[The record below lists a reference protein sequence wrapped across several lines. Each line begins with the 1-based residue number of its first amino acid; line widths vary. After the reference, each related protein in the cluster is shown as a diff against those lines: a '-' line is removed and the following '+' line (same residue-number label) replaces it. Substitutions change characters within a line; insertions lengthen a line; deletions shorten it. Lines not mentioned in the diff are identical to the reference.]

1 MSFDVLKSAY
11 VARAAA
17 AICVATASSL
27 SCAAESGACTLR
39 LLSYNVRHCS
49 GKEDRIH
56 YAQTA
61 AAIQREAP
69 DFVGLQEIDVGT
81 KRSRGVDQAAEL
93 SRLTGMH
100 VTFAKA
106 IEYRGGEYGV
116 AVLSWEKPLSV
127 LRRPLPGPEPRV
139 LLLCEFT
146 NCWFGTTHLDSG
158 VCKGDAEPAH
168 VLSVPVIS
176 NAVVHC
182 ASGGKPVFLTGDWN
196 AAPKSRLVEKMECF
210 LKILNDKTVPTNSS
224 ERRTIDY
231 VTVDKRHADRLMV
244 EESHVTPDRTTSDHK
259 PVFVS
264 VSVAE
269 VKNEEEVL

>member
-1 MSFDVLKSAY
+1 M
-11 VARAAA
+11 
-17 AICVATASSL
+17 
-27 SCAAESGACTLR
+27 
-39 LLSYNVRHCS
+39 
-49 GKEDRIH
+49 GKENQIH
-56 YAQTA
+56 YSQTA

-81 KRSRGVDQAAEL
+81 KRSKGVDQGAEL

-106 IEYRGGEYGV
+106 IDYKGGEYGV
-116 AVLSWEKPLSV
+116 AVLSKEKPLSV
-127 LRRPLPGPEPRV
+127 VRRPLPGPEPRV

-158 VCKGDAEPAH
+158 VCKGDTEPAH
-168 VLSVPVIS
+168 VLSVPIIS
-176 NAVVHC
+176 NAVVQC

-196 AAPKSRLVEKMECF
+196 ATPTSRLVEKMECF

-231 VTVDKRHADRLMV
+231 VTVDKRHADCV
-244 EESHVTPDRTTSDHK
+244 TVKEVHVTPDRTTSDHK

-264 VSVAE
+264 VTVAGRPFE
-269 VKNEEEVL
+269 INAAK